1 MSNSHTQ
8 NPQLKV
14 GCQTYTWEMLGTGW
28 TGEPD
33 DLLAAIAGGGY
44 AGIEITDTMIGHYAD
59 RPLAFATALEKHR
72 LTLVAF
78 ACGSASGFTEPA
90 ALAEDLAA
98 VDRTLE
104 FVARFPGAVL
114 SLGSATVMS
123 PGSPDDKFAAAA
135 EFYNAAGER
144 GVRAGVQVALHPSSH
159 HHTLLGTRADY
170 DRIMGLTDPALIG
183 WVPDTGHILRGGQDI
198 LDTLRTYQDR
208 IRYLHLKD
216 VDAAGHW
223 SMLGEGICDTAA
235 VIDVVVAAPNF
246 NGWLVLEEE
255 SDTAAADPAAAVRRN
270 RETLRALG
278 A

>member
-1 MSNSHTQ
+1 MSKVNS
-8 NPQLKV
+8 NKLRV
-14 GCQTYTWEMLGTGW
+14 GCQTYTWEMLGDSWSGSA
-28 TGEPD
+28 D
-33 DLLAAIAGGGY
+33 DLLAAIASGGY
-44 AGIEITDTMIGHYAD
+44 AGIEITDSMIGHYAG
-59 RPLAFATALEKHR
+59 RPDAFAAALKTHG
-72 LTLVAF
+72 LSLAAF

-90 ALAEDLAA
+90 ALAADLMA
-98 VDRTLE
+98 VDRALE
-104 FVARFPGAVL
+104 FVARFPGALL

-123 PGSPDDKFAAAA
+123 AGSPDDKFAAAA
-135 EFYNAAGER
+135 TFYNAAGER
-144 GVRAGVQVALHPSSH
+144 GRTAGVEVALHPSSH
-159 HHTLLGTRADY
+159 HNTLLGTRAEY
-170 DRIMGLTDPALIG
+170 DRIMALTDAALIG

-223 SMLGEGICDTAA
+223 SMLGEGVCDTAA
-235 VIDVVVAAPNF
+235 VIDIVAAAPNF

-270 RETLRALG
+270 RATLRALG